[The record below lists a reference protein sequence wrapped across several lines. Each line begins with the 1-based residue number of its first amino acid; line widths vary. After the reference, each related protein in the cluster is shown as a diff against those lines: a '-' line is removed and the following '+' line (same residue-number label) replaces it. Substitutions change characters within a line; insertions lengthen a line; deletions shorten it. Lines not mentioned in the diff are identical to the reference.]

1 MPGLN
6 EWAFQ
11 VASKDIRPFHN
22 SMDGTRVVRIIEL
35 YQSEYL
41 VGESFPPDVRIF
53 PTSEQL
59 TKVDS
64 QKQLHDYILSVRE
77 NNRYAA
83 EAYSFDLVDTTG
95 KLPDMLLGSI
105 PEATSGVT
113 ASHIYSLMLEVE
125 QKAKLHN
132 LSIVGHC
139 TDSALN
145 ALNALLKLATPTQ
158 N

>member
-1 MPGLN
+1 M
-6 EWAFQ
+6 
-11 VASKDIRPFHN
+11 I
-22 SMDGTRVVRIIEL
+22 
-35 YQSEYL
+35 
-41 VGESFPPDVRIF
+41 
-53 PTSEQL
+53 
-59 TKVDS
+59 
-64 QKQLHDYILSVRE
+64 ILSVRE

-95 KLPDMLLGSI
+95 KLPDMLLESI

-158 N
+158 NLVEQGVSFLGLKHKCFVLFAPFFVLIFLLLPIAVGTILQEQCFVI